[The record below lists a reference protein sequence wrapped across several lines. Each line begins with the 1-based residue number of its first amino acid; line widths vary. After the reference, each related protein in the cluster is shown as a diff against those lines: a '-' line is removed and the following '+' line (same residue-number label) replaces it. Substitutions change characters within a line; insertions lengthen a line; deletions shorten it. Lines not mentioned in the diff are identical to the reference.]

1 MEGGPCV
8 GVGILL
14 ALLLL
19 FVLLFEPNRVGPPL
33 KKLCL
38 LLRLLQ
44 LALLASRRVR
54 FELV

>member
-19 FVLLFEPNRVGPPL
+19 LDTNRVGPPL
-33 KKLCL
+33 KKFCL